1 MGVSY
6 IQANRIPAKGNGVIT
21 VDKMEWIE
29 IFNEEALTADGF
41 DDAII
46 GIGERCGQPSLVAYD
61 RDKCIQVLM
70 DRDGMDYE
78 EAVEFFDFNVAGAW
92 MGENTP
98 IFITRWEE
106 QNEQVEN

>member
-1 MGVSY
+1 M
-6 IQANRIPAKGNGVIT
+6 
-21 VDKMEWIE
+21 DKMEWIE

-46 GIGERCGQPSLVAYD
+46 GIGERCGQPFLVAYD

>member
-1 MGVSY
+1 M
-6 IQANRIPAKGNGVIT
+6 
-21 VDKMEWIE
+21 DKMEWIE

-46 GIGERCGQPSLVAYD
+46 GIGELCGHPSLVAYD

>member
-1 MGVSY
+1 M
-6 IQANRIPAKGNGVIT
+6 NKL
-21 VDKMEWIE
+21 EWIE
-29 IFNEEALTADGF
+29 RFNEEALTADGF

-78 EAVEFFDFNVAGAW
+78 GAVEFFDFNVGGAW
-92 MGENTP
+92 VGENTP

>member
-1 MGVSY
+1 M
-6 IQANRIPAKGNGVIT
+6 
-21 VDKMEWIE
+21 DMMEWIE
-29 IFNEEALTADGF
+29 SFNEEALTADGF

-78 EAVEFFDFNVAGAW
+78 EAVEFFEFNTVGAW
-92 MGENTP
+92 AGENTP
-98 IFITRWEE
+98 IFITLW
-106 QNEQVEN
+106 QNVED

>member
-1 MGVSY
+1 M
-6 IQANRIPAKGNGVIT
+6 NKW
-21 VDKMEWIE
+21 EWIE
-29 IFNEEALTADGF
+29 RFNEEALTADGF

-78 EAVEFFDFNVAGAW
+78 GAVEFFDFNVGGAW
-92 MGENTP
+92 VGENTP

>member
-29 IFNEEALTADGF
+29 SFNEEALTADGF

-92 MGENTP
+92 VGENTP
-98 IFITRWEE
+98 MFITLW
-106 QNEQVEN
+106 QNVED

>member
-29 IFNEEALTADGF
+29 SFNEEALTADGF

-92 MGENTP
+92 VGENTP
-98 IFITRWEE
+98 MFITLW
-106 QNEQVEN
+106 QDVED